1 MSQGDGVKGPF
12 FSDLE
17 IDFVFLFDIKY
28 TIRRYEKRRYI
39 KDISYNNLVSQNDMM
54 KGNYI

>member
-17 IDFVFLFDIKY
+17 IDFAFRFDIKY
-28 TIRRYEKRRYI
+28 SIRRYKKRRYI
-39 KDISYNNLVSQNDMM
+39 ALVHHLADDLLEE
-54 KGNYI
+54 KWEL